1 VSACVINPYAFAEER
16 VVNSDFSNVTGMTR
30 NVANWWGRAVP
41 FGWGASVNVATND
54 FLVRL
59 LNGVYYANLQ
69 GLTRSPVEAGGA
81 LPFFQDFTMPATLD
95 FVLTFIASN
104 PFNANAWA
112 MGANV
117 FNRTLGQQIAGTGTA
132 INTPQTVTLTASNVP
147 AGHVVRI
154 NFWKG
159 AAAQN
164 PALSNVSVIFSV

>member
-1 VSACVINPYAFAEER
+1 VSAFVINPYVFAEER
-16 VVNSDFSNVTGMTR
+16 AVNGDFSNVTGMTS

-41 FGWGASVNVATND
+41 FGWGAFVNVATND

-69 GLTRSPVEAGGA
+69 GLTRSPAEAGGT
-81 LPFFQDFTMPATLD
+81 LPLFQDFTMPATLD
-95 FVLTFIASN
+95 FVLTFSASN

-112 MGANV
+112 MGANIV
-117 FNRTLGQQIAGTGTA
+117 NRTLMQQIAGTT

-159 AAAQN
+159 AAAQT
-164 PALSNVSVIFSV
+164 PGLSNVSVIF